1 MRRTQKFALMIMLL
15 VAIFTLLPSQSM
27 TPVAHAE
34 QVEYWQVAAQINDL
48 FFEAQRDLF
57 AAGRAENPAGH
68 FVAAGV
74 KIEQAHT
81 LYQDALQADVAAIM
95 PDADTAI
102 QNALT
107 SAQNAAE
114 NGEGSQLALA
124 RGQVWTS
131 LLWAGYSGTLT
142 DMQQDNLE
150 GAAAWL
156 RLREFRQ
163 ATRLTLVADLAA
175 QAITALSD
183 GSLDAD
189 DAVLRVRN
197 DLHDTY
203 YFHLR
208 DSLNQLEE
216 AASKNYGVRAAE
228 YAGQLQGYAAILRDD
243 MTTKLG
249 QPAVNDLQAQLTQL
263 QQHTLA
269 QDWSA
274 VQADLAAIRA
284 GLTDYQP
291 VEFSREQIEER
302 GRLLYLFISLIHFE
316 YDQGVRNGKITA
328 PIEIQEATTFREQ
341 AQAIFE
347 ELRPVMS
354 QDNPTRADRLAE
366 ILAAMETTMHAVGEP
381 SVIKS
386 YENEALAIV
395 EDALAVKVDLND
407 TESAFIVTKTLLD
420 DLVMSVRAGR
430 YEDAERTRLE
440 AYGMLEAGTEKL
452 IFAFDPKLG
461 AEIEG
466 LFWLGNGD
474 TDGLATAL
482 ANRRPAD
489 EIAAI
494 RAALGE
500 KMTEAQVLIGAGANE
515 PRVIIFNTAM
525 IVFREG
531 LEAVVILAALMAS
544 MVADRKKQRLPMVV
558 GVGAAL
564 MATALTFWIAQM
576 LLSSLAR
583 FGQRLEAVV
592 SLIAVIVLLLILNWF
607 FHKLYWT
614 GWMAR
619 FHRHK
624 KKLVG
629 AEVGQFLGLA
639 LLGFSSVYREGFE
652 TVLFLQALVLDA
664 GVAVVLE
671 GVALGMAGV
680 IVVGVFTFKFQTR
693 LPYKHMLV
701 VTGVLI
707 LTVLF
712 MMVGNTVHLLQAVGW
727 LPISPIENL
736 NTPYWLGLWFGVFPT
751 WQGIG
756 LQIGAVLFVVGSY
769 YAAELLK
776 HRKRTHRPIT
786 QRSMA

>member
-1 MRRTQKFALMIMLL
+1 MRRTQKFALILMLATVSL
-15 VAIFTLLPSQSM
+15 MFLPAQSRS
-27 TPVAHAE
+27 AHAE
-34 QVEYWQVAAQINDL
+34 QREYWQVAAQINDL
-48 FFEAQRDLF
+48 FFEAQSDLF
-57 AAGRAENPAGH
+57 AAGRAENPAEH
-68 FVAAGV
+68 FVSAHD
-74 KIEQAHT
+74 KIEQADL
-81 LYQDALQADVAAIM
+81 LYQDALKADVANIA

-102 QNALT
+102 HTALT
-107 SAQNAAE
+107 SALDAAQ
-114 NGEGSQLALA
+114 NGEGGALALA
-124 RGQVWTS
+124 RGQVWTN
-131 LLWAGYSGTLT
+131 LLYAGYSGALT
-142 DMQQDNLE
+142 DLQHDNLA

-156 RLREFRQ
+156 RLREFRPS
-163 ATRLTLVADLAA
+163 TRLTLVADLAA
-175 QAITALSD
+175 QAVAALNS
-183 GSLDAD
+183 GSLDAE

-197 DLHDTY
+197 DLNDTY

-208 DSLNQLEE
+208 DALNHLED

-243 MTTKLG
+243 MTAKLG
-249 QPAVNDLQAQLTQL
+249 EGAVSDLQTQVTQL

-274 VQADLAAIRA
+274 VQADIDAIRA
-284 GLTDYQP
+284 GLTNYQP
-291 VEFSREQIEER
+291 VEFSRAQIEER
-302 GRLLYLFISLIHFE
+302 GRLLYLFISLIHYE
-316 YDQGVRNGKITA
+316 YSQGVRNGEITA

-354 QDNPTRADRLAE
+354 QTDPTSADRLAE
-366 ILAAMETTMHAVGEP
+366 LLAQMETTMQAVGEP
-381 SVIKS
+381 GVIKS

-420 DLVMSVRAGR
+420 DLVTSVRAGR
-430 YEDAERTRLE
+430 YDDAERTRLE

-452 IFAFDPKLG
+452 IFAFDPQLG

-474 TDGLATAL
+474 SDGLATAL
-482 ANRRPAD
+482 ADHRPAD

-494 RAALGE
+494 RAELGK
-500 KMTEAQVLIGAGANE
+500 KMNEAQVLIGAGANE
-515 PRVIIFNTAM
+515 PNVIIFNTAT

-564 MATALTFWIAQM
+564 VATALTFWLAQI

-592 SLIAVIVLLLILNWF
+592 SLIAVVVLLVILNWF

-624 KKLVG
+624 KKLVS

-680 IVVGVFTFKFQTR
+680 IIVGVLAFKFQTR
-693 LPYKHMLV
+693 LPYKHMLI

-727 LPISPIENL
+727 LPITPIEHL

-756 LQIGAVLFVVGSY
+756 LQFGAVAFVIGSY
-769 YAAELLK
+769 YAAEMLK
-776 HRKRTHRPIT
+776 HRKRNHRSAAP